1 MICETSH
8 GHDEEHGDEEHHDDK
23 DHNGRMLDGH
33 EAAAGMPT
41 NSTMPMDH
49 GEEGHGEDDYAM
61 QCMKAWRLLR
71 SMEEYSMED
80 TTDERRQEI
89 SDMWSEG
96 LEGAW
101 SEVFEGATA
110 TFAASVAGL
119 ATAVAVLSF

>member
-33 EAAAGMPT
+33 EPPT

-49 GEEGHGEDDYAM
+49 DEEGHGEDDYAM

-96 LEGAW
+96 IESAW